1 MKWRTHSYFITLNH
15 LIFGIGIFA
24 LDWHLAYVL
33 HFLFVWLQL
42 HILFYPIRY
51 LFNAKTVTLPLRD
64 IPKRIPGMLSN
75 WSLVFLTLIPSLLMV
90 SIIAM
95 AYLDEELRKYSY
107 SLTIYFQ
114 YTFSKLFAETLYPCL
129 ALLGSFIVEHIIY
142 VVRGQYKYF
151 LLKRYRRSLYAVYLI
166 IFPIFIIGVL
176 ILHDI
181 EIGRNIDVK
190 GLLFPA
196 LIFVVNLL
204 ADLILLRWGYRPSNE
219 DETESKIVAP
229 IETPTVPSQEQSQ

>member
-15 LIFGIGIFA
+15 LIFGTGIFV

-42 HILFYPIRY
+42 NILFYPIRY
-51 LFNAKTVTLPLRD
+51 LFNAETVTLPRRD
-64 IPKRIPGMLSN
+64 IFRRIPGMFGN
-75 WSLVFLTLIPSLLMV
+75 WILVFLTLIPSLLMV

-114 YTFSKLFAETLYPCL
+114 YTFSKLFAATLYPCL
-129 ALLGSFIVEHIIY
+129 ALLGSFIIEHVIY

-176 ILHDI
+176 VLHDI

-204 ADLILLRWGYRPSNE
+204 ADLILLRLGYRPSNE
-219 DETESKIVAP
+219 SKKVKKAIQEE
-229 IETPTVPSQEQSQ
+229 ETPVVSSQE